1 MSNYLDL
8 MTSALGRTRMNCPTN
23 LDIEGG
29 KSLLH
34 TYSENADQY
43 EKTARVDVSENQI
56 YDEISTG
63 YNDLSIRVEL

>member
-1 MSNYLDL
+1 MS
-8 MTSALGRTRMNCPTN
+8 CPTH

-43 EKTARVDVSENQI
+43 EKTARVDVWEKQI
-56 YDEISTG
+56 YDETSNG
-63 YNDLSIRVEL
+63 YNGLWISVDL

>member
-1 MSNYLDL
+1 
-8 MTSALGRTRMNCPTN
+8 MNCPTN